1 MRTATAFVVLLAL
14 VAVLTVGAPGA
25 AGDSC
30 LPTVDAGS
38 RTRIDQALRARRDL
52 WGEALLA
59 APNGP
64 TYDGARRYLPPLL
77 LAKAAQQTR
86 LTASGVHYLA
96 FSQPDGAQGAGSAAL
111 HVADG
116 SQILSY
122 RSDGDAL
129 TIRVGRRGGERY
141 GSCLTRLSSPR
152 LLEGYLPILQ
162 TSYVDTQGARYRKE
176 SFAARSGAGHT
187 LASFVRLI
195 VDARSA
201 SGIARVT
208 FSGEGK
214 TLSLSVQPGGVRTV
228 FVIRPVSGG
237 TPRLTGR
244 RRWEAARTSLID
256 YWLARLAEGA
266 SLVVPEQ
273 RVMDAQRALL
283 IQNLGLTWRYSV
295 GNPYQQF
302 SFPEGVDVAQ
312 VMAARGFDAVARSIL
327 VTSLSRRPTPYPNWK
342 IGQKLVGSA
351 TYYRFTRDRS
361 YIREVTPVL
370 RGYVTQLGRQLD
382 ASGRGLLQRERY
394 SSDIADSV
402 YGLHSQA
409 VAWQGLRS
417 MGDVWSE
424 TGDVALATR
433 SRELAAKLGAGLT
446 AAVRESQTRLPDGSL
461 FIPVKLL
468 DGERPYGS
476 VTESRS
482 GSYWNLVAP
491 YAFASGLFS
500 PGSAEA
506 EGALRYL
513 FSHGSRFLGLV
524 RAGAY
529 ALYGRAEPFPTSGTD
544 QVYGLNV
551 SRFLADNDRPEQ
563 LVLSLYGQ
571 LAAGMT
577 PGTFIAGEAAS
588 IAPLKGE
595 SHRSMYLPPNGA
607 ANATF
612 LETLRLLLVHETT
625 DSRGR
630 PVGLEL
636 AHATPRGWLTPG
648 RRIVVRATPTSFGPL
663 SYTIRSAERALHVSI
678 DVPPSTSLTS
688 LSLRLRLPR
697 GSRLTSILLDGR
709 PVRSFDRR
717 TGIIE
722 LPSRPGRIELVAR
735 VDRGGQARGSNGR

>member
-14 VAVLTVGAPGA
+14 VAVLTVGARGA
-25 AGDSC
+25 AGESC
-30 LPTVDAGS
+30 LPTLDAGS

-64 TYDGARRYLPPLL
+64 TYEGVRRYLPPLL

-86 LTASGVHYLA
+86 LTASGAHYLA
-96 FSQPDGAQGAGSAAL
+96 FSQPDGPQGAGSAAL

-116 SQILSY
+116 SQILSH

-129 TIRVGRRGGERY
+129 TIRVGRRAGERY
-141 GSCLTRLSSPR
+141 GSCLTRLTSPR
-152 LLEGYLPILQ
+152 LVEGYLPILQ
-162 TSYVDTQGARYRKE
+162 TSYVDTLGARYRQE
-176 SFAARSGAGHT
+176 SFAARSGAGRT

-201 SGIARVT
+201 SGIARVS
-208 FSGEGK
+208 FVGEGR
-214 TLSLSVQPGGVRTV
+214 TLSFSVLPGGVRTV
-228 FVIRPVSGG
+228 YVIRPVSGG

-244 RRWEAARTSLID
+244 RRWDASRESLID
-256 YWLARLAEGA
+256 YWRARLAEGA

-312 VMAARGFDAVARSIL
+312 VMAARGFAAVARSIL
-327 VTSLSRRPTPYPNWK
+327 VTSLSRKPTPYPNWK

-361 YIREVTPVL
+361 YIRQVTPVL

-382 ASGRGLLQRERY
+382 ASRRGLLQRERY

-433 SRELAAKLGAGLT
+433 CRELAAKLGAGLT
-446 AAVRESQTRLPDGSL
+446 AAVRESQTWLPDGSL

-468 DGERPYGS
+468 DEERPYGS

-500 PGSAEA
+500 PGSVEA

-513 FSHGSRFLGLV
+513 FNHGSRFLGLV

-529 ALYGRAEPFPTSGTD
+529 ALYGRAEQFPTSGTD

-588 IAPLKGE
+588 IAPLTGE
-595 SHRSMYLPPNGA
+595 YHRSMYLPPNGA

-636 AHATPRGWLTPG
+636 AHATPRGWLAPG
-648 RRIVVRATPTSFGPL
+648 RRIAVRATPTSFGPL

-678 DVPPSTSLTS
+678 DVPRSTSLTS

-697 GSRLTSILLDGR
+697 GSRLTNILLDGR

-722 LPSRPGRIELVAR
+722 LPIRPGRIELVAR
-735 VDRGGQARGSNGR
+735 VERGGQARGSNGS

>member
-14 VAVLTVGAPGA
+14 VAVLKVGEPGA

-30 LPTVDAGS
+30 LPTLDAGS
-38 RTRIDQALRARRDL
+38 RARIDQALRAGSDL

-77 LAKAAQQTR
+77 LAKAARQTR

-122 RSDGDAL
+122 RSDGDAM
-129 TIRVGRRGGERY
+129 TVRVGRRGGERY

-152 LLEGYLPILQ
+152 LHEGYLPILQ
-162 TSYVDTQGARYRKE
+162 TSYVDTQGARYRQE
-176 SFAARSGAGHT
+176 SFAARSGLDHT

-201 SGIARVT
+201 SGIARVA
-208 FSGEGK
+208 FVGEGR
-214 TLSLSVQPGGVRTV
+214 TLSFSVQPGGVRTV
-228 FVIRPVSGG
+228 YLIRPVSGG

-244 RRWEAARTSLID
+244 RRWEASRTSLID
-256 YWLARLAEGA
+256 YWRARLAEGA

-361 YIREVTPVL
+361 YIRQVTPVL

-433 SRELAAKLGAGLT
+433 CRELAAKLGAGLI

-500 PGSAEA
+500 PGSLEA

-588 IAPLKGE
+588 IDRSKASTTARCTCLRTAPPTR
-595 SHRSMYLPPNGA
+595 RSWRRFDCSSFTRPP
-607 ANATF
+607 T
-612 LETLRLLLVHETT
+612 
-625 DSRGR
+625 
-630 PVGLEL
+630 
-636 AHATPRGWLTPG
+636 
-648 RRIVVRATPTSFGPL
+648 RRDDRSGSSWHTRRRA
-663 SYTIRSAERALHVSI
+663 
-678 DVPPSTSLTS
+678 
-688 LSLRLRLPR
+688 
-697 GSRLTSILLDGR
+697 DG
-709 PVRSFDRR
+709 
-717 TGIIE
+717 
-722 LPSRPGRIELVAR
+722 
-735 VDRGGQARGSNGR
+735 

>member
-1 MRTATAFVVLLAL
+1 M
-14 VAVLTVGAPGA
+14 
-25 AGDSC
+25 
-30 LPTVDAGS
+30 S
-38 RTRIDQALRARRDL
+38 R
-52 WGEALLA
+52 
-59 APNGP
+59 
-64 TYDGARRYLPPLL
+64 
-77 LAKAAQQTR
+77 
-86 LTASGVHYLA
+86 S
-96 FSQPDGAQGAGSAAL
+96 
-111 HVADG
+111 
-116 SQILSY
+116 
-122 RSDGDAL
+122 
-129 TIRVGRRGGERY
+129 
-141 GSCLTRLSSPR
+141 
-152 LLEGYLPILQ
+152 
-162 TSYVDTQGARYRKE
+162 
-176 SFAARSGAGHT
+176 
-187 LASFVRLI
+187 
-195 VDARSA
+195 
-201 SGIARVT
+201 
-208 FSGEGK
+208 
-214 TLSLSVQPGGVRTV
+214 
-228 FVIRPVSGG
+228 
-237 TPRLTGR
+237 
-244 RRWEAARTSLID
+244 ID
-256 YWLARLAEGA
+256 YWRARLAEGA

-312 VMAARGFDAVARSIL
+312 VMAARGFAAVARSIL

-361 YIREVTPVL
+361 YIRQVTPVL

-433 SRELAAKLGAGLT
+433 CRELAAKLGAGLT
-446 AAVRESQTRLPDGSL
+446 AAVRESQTWLPDGSL

-500 PGSAEA
+500 PGSVEA

-588 IAPLKGE
+588 IAPLTGE
-595 SHRSMYLPPNGA
+595 YHRSMYLPPNGA

-636 AHATPRGWLTPG
+636 AHATPRGWLAPG
-648 RRIVVRATPTSFGPL
+648 KRIAVRATPTTFGPL

-678 DVPPSTSLTS
+678 DVPPEHVVDVLEPAAPAAARVTPHEHPARRSTGPNLRPPNRNHRVTDSTRSHRACCPGRARRPGAWVERQLTDPSNPLSRMRRRCSPPSLARACCSSPGPPPVRCSSIRGRRSHSCAGLHSPGSRFATPAGSTSAIA
-688 LSLRLRLPR
+688 
-697 GSRLTSILLDGR
+697 GSS
-709 PVRSFDRR
+709 
-717 TGIIE
+717 
-722 LPSRPGRIELVAR
+722 
-735 VDRGGQARGSNGR
+735 QA

>member
-1 MRTATAFVVLLAL
+1 LRTATAFVVLLAL

-25 AGDSC
+25 AGESC
-30 LPTVDAGS
+30 LPTLDAGS

-59 APNGP
+59 SPNGP
-64 TYDGARRYLPPLL
+64 TYDEVRRYLPPLL

-96 FSQPDGAQGAGSAAL
+96 FSQPDGPQGAGSAAL

-116 SQILSY
+116 SQILSN

-129 TIRVGRRGGERY
+129 TIRVGRRAGERY
-141 GSCLTRLSSPR
+141 GACLTRLTSPR
-152 LLEGYLPILQ
+152 LVQGYLPILQ
-162 TSYVDTQGARYRKE
+162 TSYVDTLGVRYRQE
-176 SFAARSGAGHT
+176 SFAARSGAGRT

-201 SGIARVT
+201 SGIARVS
-208 FSGEGK
+208 FVGEGR
-214 TLSLSVQPGGVRTV
+214 TLSFSVRPGGVRTV
-228 FVIRPVSGG
+228 YVIRPVSGG
-237 TPRLTGR
+237 TPKLTGR
-244 RRWEAARTSLID
+244 RRWDESRASLID
-256 YWLARLAEGA
+256 YWRVRLTEGA
-266 SLVVPEQ
+266 SLVVPER

-312 VMAARGFDAVARSIL
+312 VMAARGFAAVARSIL

-361 YIREVTPVL
+361 YIRQVTPVL

-433 SRELAAKLGAGLT
+433 CRKLAAKLGTGLT
-446 AAVRESQTRLPDGSL
+446 AAVRESQTWLPDGSL

-468 DGERPYGS
+468 DEERPYGS

-500 PGSAEA
+500 PGSVEA
-506 EGALRYL
+506 EGVLRYL
-513 FSHGSRFLGLV
+513 FNHGSRFLGLV

-551 SRFLADNDRPEQ
+551 SRLLADNDRPEQ

-588 IAPLKGE
+588 IAPLTGE
-595 SHRSMYLPPNGA
+595 YHRSMYLPPNGA

-636 AHATPRGWLTPG
+636 AHATPRGWLAPG
-648 RRIVVRATPTSFGPL
+648 RRIAVRATPTSFGPL

-678 DVPPSTSLTS
+678 DVPRSTSLTS

-697 GSRLTSILLDGR
+697 GSRLTNILLDGR
-709 PVRSFDRR
+709 PVRSFDRG

-722 LPSRPGRIELVAR
+722 LPIRPGRSELVAQ
-735 VDRGGQARGSNGR
+735 VERGANGS

>member
-1 MRTATAFVVLLAL
+1 
-14 VAVLTVGAPGA
+14 
-25 AGDSC
+25 
-30 LPTVDAGS
+30 
-38 RTRIDQALRARRDL
+38 
-52 WGEALLA
+52 
-59 APNGP
+59 
-64 TYDGARRYLPPLL
+64 
-77 LAKAAQQTR
+77 
-86 LTASGVHYLA
+86 
-96 FSQPDGAQGAGSAAL
+96 
-111 HVADG
+111 
-116 SQILSY
+116 
-122 RSDGDAL
+122 
-129 TIRVGRRGGERY
+129 
-141 GSCLTRLSSPR
+141 
-152 LLEGYLPILQ
+152 
-162 TSYVDTQGARYRKE
+162 
-176 SFAARSGAGHT
+176 
-187 LASFVRLI
+187 
-195 VDARSA
+195 
-201 SGIARVT
+201 
-208 FSGEGK
+208 
-214 TLSLSVQPGGVRTV
+214 
-228 FVIRPVSGG
+228 
-237 TPRLTGR
+237 
-244 RRWEAARTSLID
+244 
-256 YWLARLAEGA
+256 
-266 SLVVPEQ
+266 
-273 RVMDAQRALL
+273 MDAQRALL

-302 SFPEGVDVAQ
+302 SFPEGLDVAQ
-312 VMAARGFDAVARSIL
+312 VMAARGFSAVARSIL
-327 VTSLSRRPTPYPNWK
+327 VTSLSRKPTPYPNWK

-361 YIREVTPVL
+361 YIRQVTPVL

-382 ASGRGLLQRERY
+382 ASRRGLLQRERY

-433 SRELAAKLGAGLT
+433 CRELAAKLGAGLT
-446 AAVRESQTRLPDGSL
+446 AAVRESQTWLPDGSL

-468 DGERPYGS
+468 DEERPYGS

-500 PGSAEA
+500 PGSVEA

-513 FSHGSRFLGLV
+513 FNHGSRFLGLV

-529 ALYGRAEPFPTSGTD
+529 ALYGRSEQFPTSGTD

-588 IAPLKGE
+588 IAPLTGE
-595 SHRSMYLPPNGA
+595 YHRSMYLPPNGA

-625 DSRGR
+625 DSRGS

-636 AHATPRGWLTPG
+636 AHATPRGWLAPG
-648 RRIVVRATPTSFGPL
+648 RRIAVRATPTSFGPL
-663 SYTIRSAERALHVSI
+663 SYTIRSAERALYVSI
-678 DVPPSTSLTS
+678 DVPRSTSLTS

-697 GSRLTSILLDGR
+697 GSRLTNILLDGR

-722 LPSRPGRIELVAR
+722 LPTRPGRTELIAR
-735 VDRGGQARGSNGR
+735 VERGGQARGSNGS